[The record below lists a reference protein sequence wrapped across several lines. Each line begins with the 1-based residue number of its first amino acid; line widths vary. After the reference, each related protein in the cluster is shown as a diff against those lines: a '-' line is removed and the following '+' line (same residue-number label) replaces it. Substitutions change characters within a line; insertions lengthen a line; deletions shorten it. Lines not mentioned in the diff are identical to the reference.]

1 MRRGFTVPEV
11 LVALALFGVLIGAA
25 VWLFVYGG
33 RATARLQP
41 RLAAQQGARK
51 AVVRLIRELQEGME
65 VLTPA
70 PGMTLPYAVI
80 ADKEGYLKYFY
91 QAPGGRLFRFVNDP
105 APTGSTELL
114 LSNVKRFTFTCQSE
128 GALTVNALLAE
139 EDQESA
145 ILTTVRL
152 RNIAAAEELW

>member
-1 MRRGFTVPEV
+1 MRRGFSIPEV
-11 LVALALFGVLIGAA
+11 LVALGLFGALIGAVA
-25 VWLFVYGG
+25 WLFSYGG

-41 RLAAQQGARK
+41 KLAAQQQARK
-51 AVVRLIRELQEGME
+51 AVVRMIRELQEGME

-80 ADKEGYLKYFY
+80 VDKEGAIAWFY
-91 QAPGGRLFRFVNDP
+91 QTADGRVYRQ
-105 APTGSTELL
+105 GELL
-114 LSNVKRFTFTCQSE
+114 LSGVKRLTFTSQSE

-139 EDQESA
+139 EEQESA